1 MEEKR
6 DEIIKEFNIKMYEG
20 LKTIV
25 NKGMTVGAIKD
36 AIKFYR
42 VFYDGNRF
50 NILEAGKSGFKET
63 KDFSNKYLDYFWA
76 EFNMGENQDKKT
88 YKIAMFFKDFDHQT
102 GNIHVL
108 PGMLQF
114 WEKVDYS
121 ESSEKYNYFV
131 VEKGKT
137 SEENSQLPY
146 TGHSG
151 GRIFCEEGWVPC
163 AYDYNKKKQKKGSD
177 FYMQWNYLETSATSI
192 ADKLF
197 PCSDIDCI
205 LGKMRSVD
213 SLKGL
218 CYQQSKV
225 DFNFLFNKVY
235 EKIEKKTGDNW
246 KSIPLGKG
254 TYKNLKWQIHKNTKD
269 KLSTDQINL
278 FYKTIYLK
286 DYGYFVVYGNGVNQ
300 CIDYYEK
307 QNSPLYEAKK
317 KEVEGM
323 LEEKKERIE
332 RIKGS
337 LVSGP
342 NYVFEDEEDGKIY
355 WKLMYE

>member
-25 NKGMTVGAIKD
+25 NKGMAVGAIKD
-36 AIKFYR
+36 AIKFCR

-63 KDFSNKYLDYFWA
+63 KDFSNEYLDYFWA
-76 EFNMGENQDKKT
+76 EFNMGENQDEKT

-121 ESSEKYNYFV
+121 KSSEKYNYFV

-137 SEENSQLPY
+137 SEENPQLPY
-146 TGHSG
+146 TGHGG

-163 AYDYNKKKQKKGSD
+163 AYDHNNKEQKKGSA
-177 FYMQWNYLETSATSI
+177 FYMQWNYLKESADLI
-192 ADKLF
+192 ANKLF

-205 LGKMRSVD
+205 LEKMRSVD
-213 SLKGL
+213 SLKEL
-218 CYQQSKV
+218 CYQQSEV
-225 DFNFLFNKVY
+225 DFKFLFNKVY

-246 KSIPLGKG
+246 EAMISGIR
-254 TYKNLKWQIHKNTKD
+254 TYKNLKWQIHKENTKD
-269 KLSTDQINL
+269 KLSTDQINF
-278 FYKTIYLK
+278 FYKTIYLEN
-286 DYGYFVVYGNGVNQ
+286 YGYFVVYGNGVNQ

-307 QNSPLYEAKK
+307 QNSRLYEAKK

-323 LEEKKERIE
+323 PEEKKERIKS
-332 RIKGS
+332 IKGS

-342 NYVFEDEEDGKIY
+342 NYVFEEDGKIY

>member
-1 MEEKR
+1 
-6 DEIIKEFNIKMYEG
+6 
-20 LKTIV
+20 
-25 NKGMTVGAIKD
+25 
-36 AIKFYR
+36 
-42 VFYDGNRF
+42 
-50 NILEAGKSGFKET
+50 
-63 KDFSNKYLDYFWA
+63 
-76 EFNMGENQDKKT
+76 
-88 YKIAMFFKDFDHQT
+88 
-102 GNIHVL
+102 
-108 PGMLQF
+108 MLQF

-137 SEENSQLPY
+137 SEENPKWPY
-146 TGHSG
+146 TGHEG

-177 FYMQWNYLETSATSI
+177 FYMQWNYLDLKTSADKI

-197 PCSDIDCI
+197 PCSDIDYI
-205 LGKMRSVD
+205 LEKMRSVD
-213 SLKGL
+213 SLKGS
-218 CYQQSKV
+218 CYHQSEV
-225 DFNFLFNKVY
+225 DFNSLFNKVY

-246 KSIPLGKG
+246 KPMKPSKG
-254 TYKNLKWQIHKNTKD
+254 TYKNLRWQVHKENTKD
-269 KLSTDQINL
+269 KLSTDQINF

-307 QNSPLYEAKK
+307 HNSPLYEEKK
-317 KEVEGM
+317 KEVERM
-323 LEEKKERIE
+323 SEEKKESIKS
-332 RIKGS
+332 IKGS

-342 NYVFEDEEDGKIY
+342 NYVFEEDRKIY